1 MEVAGNEKLWEM
13 KLQKENKDGGTQLN
27 IDELG
32 NKSELINEIFN
43 EFESLEVRQHKASWK
58 AETRKHEL

>member
-1 MEVAGNEKLWEM
+1 METAGNEQLQEM

-27 IDELG
+27 VDELG

-43 EFESLEVRQHKASWK
+43 KSESLEVRQHKASWK
-58 AETRKHEL
+58 TQTWKHEL